1 MEARLR
7 VTPSA
12 ITMKGNP
19 KPMMIGSRP
28 TTWRGS
34 GPGSDGRLLMT
45 QARRPAMTRK
55 GTAPIAVI
63 GTNPA
68 MLLRKQDQLTAGI
81 TCLGGSRRRSGG

>member
-1 MEARLR
+1 MKARPR

-19 KPMMIGSRP
+19 KPVMIRSLP

-45 QARRPAMTRK
+45 EPRRPAMTRK
-55 GTAPIAVI
+55 GTASIAVI

-68 MLLRKQDQLTAGI
+68 MLLRKQDQSTAGI
-81 TCLGGSRRRSGG
+81 TCLGGSHRRSGG